1 MGEGRGGGA
10 AAPHSGALPPP
21 RAGEGWGGG
30 TEAAQSTLPSL
41 VAVPLAAGG
50 AFGALLITGM
60 DVSLSVLI
68 CQILL
73 IGIAMK
79 SSILLVD

>member
-1 MGEGRGGGA
+1 
-10 AAPHSGALPPP
+10 
-21 RAGEGWGGG
+21 
-30 TEAAQSTLPSL
+30 